1 MIGEGDDLADA
12 EEIFEEF
19 KEHSVAEFFKKNRQM
34 LGFSGKVRSLT
45 TIVHEYT
52 TNSLDACEEASILP
66 NILIKVDQ
74 LENEHYK
81 VTAED
86 NGPGIPRAHLGKAL
100 GMMLAGTKFHRYMQQ
115 RGQQG
120 IGASGCTMFSQMTT
134 GKPIKVRTGL
144 GNGRVFECELAMDVK
159 NNKPIIANEKEYM
172 SNYRGLVVEAEFADV
187 KYDRSDHG
195 VFEYLKRTAIANPHA
210 QLTLIEPTGERIVF
224 PRASEKIPPRP
235 REVQPHPLGI
245 TTNDL
250 MEMAQHSKQRKVSS
264 FLTTTFSRLSSAKV
278 EELRQLVP
286 NVNFDKQPFELKWEE
301 AEALVRAFQNTKWI
315 APETDAIR
323 PIGADQVEKAL
334 RNILNPQF
342 VAVTERRPKV
352 YRGGVPFIVEAALA
366 YGGNAGKKN
375 PDGSTGGDIIRY
387 GNRAPLL
394 FDGGGCA
401 VTESVKTIDWR
412 RYDIKDFEN
421 DPLSVFVNFV
431 SVHVPYTGAGK
442 QAIAIEDEIVEEIR
456 FAVMEVARNMQ
467 RYLHGIVRDTERE
480 AKKKAIL
487 RYVKQLSSDLPLLAG
502 EGKPPELEKKLAHM
516 VETKYKKVIEEANL
530 KDLEGEVKEG
540 GNGEGGEEGEKEEK

>member
-1 MIGEGDDLADA
+1 MADA
-12 EEIFEEF
+12 NEIFEEF

-34 LGFSGKVRSLT
+34 LGFSGKVRSMT
-45 TIVHEYT
+45 TIVHEYV
-52 TNSLDACEEASILP
+52 TNSLDACEEGGSLP
-66 NILIKVDQ
+66 NLLIKIDQ
-74 LENEHYK
+74 FENEHYK

-120 IGASGCTMFSQMTT
+120 IGASGCTMFAQLTT
-134 GKPIKVRTGL
+134 GKPIKLRTGL
-144 GNGRVFECELAMDVK
+144 GNGRVMECELAMDVK
-159 NNKPIIANEKEYM
+159 RNQPVITNEKEYM
-172 SNYRGLVVEAEFADV
+172 SNYRGLVVEAEFAEV

-210 QLTLIEPTGERIVF
+210 QITFIEPTGERIVF

-245 TTNDL
+245 GTNDL
-250 MEMAQHSKQRKVSS
+250 MEMAQHSKQRKLSS
-264 FLTTTFSRLSSAKV
+264 FLTSTFSRLSSAKV
-278 EELRQLVP
+278 DELKQLVP
-286 NVNFDKQPFELKWEE
+286 NVNFDKQPFELKWDE
-301 AEALVRAFQNTKWI
+301 AEATVKAFQNMKWI

-334 RNILNPQF
+334 KNILNPQF
-342 VAVTERRPKV
+342 VSVTERKPKV
-352 YRGGVPFIVEAALA
+352 YRGGVPFLVEAAIA
-366 YGGNAGKKN
+366 YGGNAGNKN
-375 PDGSTGGDIIRY
+375 LDGSTGGDIIRY
-387 GNRAPLL
+387 ANRAPLL

-401 VTESVKTIDWR
+401 ITESVKTIDWR
-412 RYDIKDFEN
+412 RYDIREFEKE
-421 DPLSVFVNFV
+421 PVSVFVNFV
-431 SVHVPYTGAGK
+431 SVYVPYTGAGK
-442 QAIAIEDEIVEEIR
+442 QAISPEDEIIEEIR
-456 FAVMEVARNMQ
+456 YAVMEVARDLE

-502 EGKPPELEKKLAHM
+502 EGKTPELEKKLVSM
-516 VETKYKKVIEEANL
+516 IETKYQKALEDAKLSEIEGGEKAGGE
-530 KDLEGEVKEG
+530 EGE
-540 GNGEGGEEGEKEEK
+540 GEEEGEKEEK